1 MLSRPITLPVAFV
14 PSKLPSSRIDIELP
28 GVVRLESPANA
39 RSLIASVLNGNA
51 GATFPAPGRQVAS
64 KWTDRSSISFRFRE
78 TLKWI
83 G

>member
-14 PSKLPSSRIDIELP
+14 PSKLPSRRIDIELP

-39 RSLIASVLNGNA
+39 PCLIASVLNGNA
-51 GATFPAPGRQVAS
+51 GATLPAPGRQVAS
-64 KWTDRSSISFRFRE
+64 KWTDKAWIVFPSRE